1 MLKLKELYYDPNENT
16 SSANR
21 LYEAA
26 KRNKIDVTMKQVQAF
41 IKNQAAYQKTMKN
54 DVLQVH
60 SSCSVGAAE

>member
-26 KRNKIDVTMKQVQAF
+26 SST
-41 IKNQAAYQKTMKN
+41 
-54 DVLQVH
+54 VLY
-60 SSCSVGAAE
+60 

>member
-26 KRNKIDVTMKQVQAF
+26 KRNKIDVTMKQVQASLH
-41 IKNQAAYQKTMKN
+41 QKPSGVPK
-54 DVLQVH
+54 DQDLQEVATA
-60 SSCSVGAAE
+60 V